1 LPLCSREFEEDDKD
15 PRIVGPKKWMFM
27 HYSTGIVNCE
37 PVPVCWFSIFHFYLD
52 DEILVL
58 AAQCF
63 QIGLQWFCGRV
74 LELFEEGS
82 AMLRKV

>member
-1 LPLCSREFEEDDKD
+1 
-15 PRIVGPKKWMFM
+15 MFM

-63 QIGLQWFCGRV
+63 QIGLHWFCGRV
-74 LELFEEGS
+74 LELFEEFLMPGPLVGFPS
-82 AMLRKV
+82 PGRSGALINRSEAD